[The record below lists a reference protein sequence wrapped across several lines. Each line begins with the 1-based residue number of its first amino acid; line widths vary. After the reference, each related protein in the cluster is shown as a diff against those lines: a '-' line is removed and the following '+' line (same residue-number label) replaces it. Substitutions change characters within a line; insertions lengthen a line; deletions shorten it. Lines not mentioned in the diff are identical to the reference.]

1 MMNTKK
7 IYSKPEIEIWYLQ
20 MEPFMSASS
29 VAGAANPVG
38 ILQGDPESTDVSYFS
53 NKMFRREKE

>member
-1 MMNTKK
+1 MNTKK

-29 VAGAANPVG
+29 VTGAANPIG
-38 ILQGDPESTDVSYFS
+38 ILQGDPESANVSYFS
-53 NKMFRREKE
+53 NRTFGRENE